1 MCAYGSCVKLCTVSY
16 AIESEKKTK
25 FHLQP
30 LITNQIILF
39 FKYKSSGLYYQIWV
53 WQMGHEI
60 K

>member
-1 MCAYGSCVKLCTVSY
+1 MDHVWNYVVSY